1 VNLIGQPRLVD
12 FPCVEVPSFSKE
24 TMSYFHTMGTIME
37 VINSN
42 GLKHVYG
49 PWSAMYDL
57 RNSYKRLYDRMNFK
71 FIENIV
77 AFEIK

>member
-1 VNLIGQPRLVD
+1 
-12 FPCVEVPSFSKE
+12 
-24 TMSYFHTMGTIME
+24 ME
-37 VINSN
+37 AINSN

-71 FIENIV
+71 VIENV
-77 AFEIK
+77 VYCCL